1 MSKKS
6 NPTMIGGFVVG
17 AVALIAASVALFG
30 GTELF
35 AKRYNYVAYFEE
47 QTKGLRVGSNVILNG
62 VRIGYVSEIALLIDE
77 TQFETMTRVTLE
89 ILPDTYIPVSDG
101 APIEEDLREAI
112 PHEALI
118 HDAGLRAQLEIE
130 SFVTGQLL
138 VRLDMRPD
146 TIIVLSGMDSKY
158 PEIPT
163 IRSDIQELLAKMQQW
178 LSNIR
183 DTVDV
188 DVLIQGITDSLN
200 GFAALTTSPDLYETL
215 QGLNSLINDPDIQDL
230 GTTLKSALD
239 DVSEAATE
247 ATELFR
253 GADEDLE
260 SVTTD
265 LEPVLEKLGDTLR
278 TAERTLEAARLQ
290 LRGDS
295 EQVYQLRS
303 TMKEV
308 EGAATALRE
317 FFDYLERNPE
327 ALLKGKQ
334 ESE

>member
-6 NPTMIGGFVVG
+6 NPALIGGFVVG
-17 AVALIAASVALFG
+17 AVALLAIGVALFG
-30 GTELF
+30 GAELF
-35 AKRYNYVAYFEE
+35 AKRFNYVAYFEE

-77 TQFETMTRVTLE
+77 TKFETMTRVTLE
-89 ILPDTYIPVSDG
+89 ILPDTYIPVSNG

-130 SFVTGQLL
+130 SFVTGQLV

-146 TIIVLSGMDSKY
+146 TMIVVSGMDSEY

-200 GFAALTTSPDLYETL
+200 GFAALTTSPDLHETL
-215 QGLNSLINDPDIQDL
+215 AGLNALINDEDTQAL
-230 GTTLKSALD
+230 GASLKSLLNELNVAVNSASELMYRAD
-239 DVSEAATE
+239 IGVDTLVSDV
-247 ATELFR
+247 L
-253 GADEDLE
+253 
-260 SVTTD
+260 
-265 LEPVLEKLGDTLR
+265 PVLQQLGDTLQ
-278 TAERTLEAARLQ
+278 TAERTLEIAQLQ

-295 EQVYQLRS
+295 EQVYQLQS
-303 TMKEV
+303 TLKEV
-308 EGAATALRE
+308 ENASIALRE

-327 ALLKGKQ
+327 SLIRGKQ
-334 ESE
+334 E

>member
-6 NPTMIGGFVVG
+6 NPAMIGGFVVG
-17 AVALIAASVALFG
+17 AVALLAIGVALFG
-30 GTELF
+30 GAELF

-77 TQFETMTRVTLE
+77 TKFETMTRVTLE

-130 SFVTGQLL
+130 SFVTGQLV

-146 TIIVLSGMDSKY
+146 TMIVLSGMDSEY

-200 GFAALTTSPDLYETL
+200 GFAALTTSPDLHETL
-215 QGLNSLINDPDIQDL
+215 AGLNTLINDEDTQALGASLTSLLNELNVAVDNASELMNRADIGMD
-230 GTTLKSALD
+230 T
-239 DVSEAATE
+239 
-247 ATELFR
+247 
-253 GADEDLE
+253 LE
-260 SVTTD
+260 SDVV
-265 LEPVLEKLGDTLR
+265 PVLQQLGDTLK
-278 TAERTLEAARLQ
+278 TAERTLEIAQLQ

-295 EQVYQLRS
+295 EQVYQLQS
-303 TMKEV
+303 TLKEV
-308 EGAATALRE
+308 ENASIALRE

-327 ALLKGKQ
+327 SLIRGKQ
-334 ESE
+334 E